1 MTHATHSFEIEL
13 DLSRDWGG
21 EIRCDGV
28 FGLTR
33 GWSLRHGGKWDRTDL
48 FAGVDLTN
56 PEVSKLIANIM
67 DFVGSDAEV
76 ALDDVRRES
85 AA

>member
-28 FGLTR
+28 FA
-33 GWSLRHGGKWDRTDL
+33 LRHYRVGGVSRWARTDL
-48 FAGVDLTN
+48 MAGVDETN
-56 PEVSKLIANIM
+56 PEVQKLIANIM

-76 ALDDVRRES
+76 ALDDVRRERVG
-85 AA
+85 

>member
-33 GWSLRHGGKWDRTDL
+33 WGLRWSRTEL
-48 FAGVDLTN
+48 TKGVDLTN